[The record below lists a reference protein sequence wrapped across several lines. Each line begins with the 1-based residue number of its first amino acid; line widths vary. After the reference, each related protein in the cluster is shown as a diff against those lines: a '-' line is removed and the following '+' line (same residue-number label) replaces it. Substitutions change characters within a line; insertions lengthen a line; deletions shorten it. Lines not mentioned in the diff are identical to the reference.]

1 MARHQEV
8 STVFT
13 DDLTGDTLTPEEVET
28 VSFAV
33 DGTTYEIDLSPANA
47 SSLRNDI
54 AMWIEHARP
63 TKIRATKTT
72 GSKASGRGTTRP
84 AATATKTGGRITA
97 DRERSAAIR
106 GWAHDHGHTVYPRG
120 RIPAT
125 IVEAYNTAH

>member
-54 AMWIEHARP
+54 AMWIDHARP
-63 TKIRATKTT
+63 TPAKTT
-72 GSKASGRGTTRP
+72 RTTKAEASGRTIRP
-84 AATATKTGGRITA
+84 AGTVTKTGGRVAA
-97 DRERSAAIR
+97 DRNRSAAIR
-106 GWAHDHGHTVYPRG
+106 DWAHDHGHTVYPRG